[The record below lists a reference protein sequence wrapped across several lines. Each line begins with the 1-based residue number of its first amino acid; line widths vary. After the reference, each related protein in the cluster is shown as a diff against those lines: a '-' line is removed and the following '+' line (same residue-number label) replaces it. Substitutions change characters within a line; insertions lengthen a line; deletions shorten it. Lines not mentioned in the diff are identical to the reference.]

1 MEKKPVLS
9 IGIIFKNE
17 IRCLER
23 CLKSLAPLR
32 EAANCE
38 LVMADT
44 GSDDGS
50 REIAERYA
58 DILFDFPWVNDFA
71 AARNAVIDR
80 CSGEWYFSLDA
91 DEWLDEDIQEFLW
104 FLNGGGENWDFAFI
118 TERNYYSY
126 DTNGNYGTFMPWR
139 LMRLSLG
146 VRYEGAIHEHWASA
160 PKYRNLGLGKTLI
173 HHDGYVCMYGPEGK
187 EKRERNMKLLRK
199 KLEEDPDSLLSR
211 LQMIESGGEEP
222 DYLDQVR
229 EAVRLVRKKASG
241 WDTLG
246 PSIFRHAINSGRTL
260 RLPELEEWIH
270 IAEELFLDSYFIRM
284 DAAFN
289 IAAYYWGK
297 ENFDACVHWGEIG
310 LRAYEDF
317 RAGKGDIA
325 CQLYGSLQTTGPLCE
340 MGLRIVL
347 ARGYFEVGREDEAL
361 ALLGGLDFS
370 VLDPRWTDNFLE
382 TMQMVYFRSEREI
395 GPLLADAWEGI
406 RAEKPNREWGE
417 KRRAQFIQTGGKT
430 FTAGYQKTETKDA
443 SFRRHVWGMY
453 KALEGRCVLGTA
465 AAILE
470 SDSPAEIEELL
481 LTVENWDE
489 LPVSALAH
497 AVMAGT
503 AFPVLGRPMRLE
515 ELDTLAAR
523 LVREREDLSDIL
535 KCVTGADFSG
545 SWQSLTWARALVLAA
560 VRAYDWKDGEKG
572 LYLAHVFAKVER
584 AFLVGCY
591 TSEVLREENLLA
603 LPAMHR
609 FGWYCAEAF
618 DALEIGDSVEYIR
631 LLRKGLVS
639 CESRKD
645 MVEFLINHTPELQ
658 TPPPSPE
665 LLELA
670 EKVRA
675 MLAAYSPDDPAVA
688 ALKASPAYQ
697 KVSYLIES
705 AEPLGGQNAR

>member
-23 CLKSLAPLR
+23 CLESLKPLR
-32 EAANCE
+32 EAAHCE

-44 GSDDGS
+44 GSNDGS

-71 AARNAVIDR
+71 AARNAVIDH

-91 DEWLDEDIQEFLW
+91 DEWLDEDIQQFLW
-104 FLNGGGENWDFAFI
+104 FLNGGGKDWDFAFI
-118 TERNYYSY
+118 TERNYFSY
-126 DTNGNYGTFMPWR
+126 DTNGNYSTFMPWR

-146 VRYEGAIHEHWASA
+146 VRYEGAIHEYWPLVSE
-160 PKYRNLGLGKTLI
+160 YRNLYLGKTLI
-173 HHDGYVCMYGPEGK
+173 YHDGYVCMSGPEGK

-199 KLEEDPDSLLSR
+199 KLEKDPDSLLSR
-211 LQMIESGGEEP
+211 LQMIESGGAEP

-229 EAVRLVRKKASG
+229 EAIRLVQKKVSG
-241 WDTLG
+241 WETLG
-246 PSIFRHAINSGRTL
+246 PSVLRHAISSGRTL
-260 RLPELEEWIH
+260 RLPELEEWIQ
-270 IAEELFLDSYFIRM
+270 IAEELFLDSYFIRL

-297 ENFDACVHWGEIG
+297 ENFEACVHWGEIG
-310 LRAYEDF
+310 RKAYEDF

-325 CQLYGSLQTTGPLCE
+325 CQLYGALQSTGPLCE

-347 ARGYFEVGREDEAL
+347 ARGYFEVGRTDEAL
-361 ALLGGLDFS
+361 SLLGGLELS
-370 VLDPRWTDNFLE
+370 VLDAQWTDNLLE
-382 TMQMVYFRSEREI
+382 TLQMIYFRSETEI
-395 GPLLADAWEGI
+395 GPLLAAVWEGI
-406 RAEKPNREWGE
+406 CAEKPNREWGE
-417 KRRAQFIQTGGKT
+417 KRRVQFIQTGGKT
-430 FTAGYQKTETKDA
+430 FTADYRKTETRDP
-443 SFRRHVWGMY
+443 SFRRHVWPMF
-453 KALEGRCVLGTA
+453 KSLAGRCVLGTA

-470 SDSPAEIEELL
+470 SDSPAEIEKLL

-503 AFPVLGRPMRLE
+503 AFPLPGRPMRLE
-515 ELDTLAAR
+515 ELDTLAGRFA
-523 LVREREDLSDIL
+523 REREDLNGML
-535 KCVTGADFSG
+535 KCVTGSDFSG
-545 SWQSLTWARALVLAA
+545 SWQSLTWARALALAA
-560 VRAYDWKDGEKG
+560 VRACDWKDGEIG
-572 LYLAHVFAKVER
+572 LYLARAFAKVER

-591 TSEVLREENLLA
+591 TSEVLKEENLVV

-609 FGWYCAEAF
+609 FGWYCANAF

-658 TPPPSPE
+658 APPPSAE

-675 MLAAYSPDDPAVA
+675 LLAQYDPADPAVA

-697 KVSYLIES
+697 KVSYLIEG
-705 AEPLGGQNAR
+705 AEPLGLRSAR

>member
-1 MEKKPVLS
+1 M
-9 IGIIFKNE
+9 
-17 IRCLER
+17 
-23 CLKSLAPLR
+23 KSLAPLR

-284 DAAFN
+284 DAAF
-289 IAAYYWGK
+289 
-297 ENFDACVHWGEIG
+297 
-310 LRAYEDF
+310 
-317 RAGKGDIA
+317 
-325 CQLYGSLQTTGPLCE
+325 
-340 MGLRIVL
+340 
-347 ARGYFEVGREDEAL
+347 
-361 ALLGGLDFS
+361 
-370 VLDPRWTDNFLE
+370 
-382 TMQMVYFRSEREI
+382 
-395 GPLLADAWEGI
+395 
-406 RAEKPNREWGE
+406 
-417 KRRAQFIQTGGKT
+417 
-430 FTAGYQKTETKDA
+430 
-443 SFRRHVWGMY
+443 
-453 KALEGRCVLGTA
+453 
-465 AAILE
+465 
-470 SDSPAEIEELL
+470 
-481 LTVENWDE
+481 
-489 LPVSALAH
+489 
-497 AVMAGT
+497 
-503 AFPVLGRPMRLE
+503 
-515 ELDTLAAR
+515 
-523 LVREREDLSDIL
+523 
-535 KCVTGADFSG
+535 
-545 SWQSLTWARALVLAA
+545 
-560 VRAYDWKDGEKG
+560 
-572 LYLAHVFAKVER
+572 
-584 AFLVGCY
+584 
-591 TSEVLREENLLA
+591 
-603 LPAMHR
+603 
-609 FGWYCAEAF
+609 
-618 DALEIGDSVEYIR
+618 
-631 LLRKGLVS
+631 
-639 CESRKD
+639 
-645 MVEFLINHTPELQ
+645 
-658 TPPPSPE
+658 
-665 LLELA
+665 
-670 EKVRA
+670 
-675 MLAAYSPDDPAVA
+675 
-688 ALKASPAYQ
+688 
-697 KVSYLIES
+697 
-705 AEPLGGQNAR
+705 